1 MKDALYRR
9 GAKTRREVLG
19 AGRER
24 QIAAT
29 EDDFSEPLREFTT
42 RYVWGEFWSSK
53 GLPRKTRSL
62 INVALLAALK
72 CRHELKVHIRAA
84 LNNGCTRAEIRE
96 VFRQCAIYAGVP
108 VMRDAVTLAQ
118 EVFAEDGPQPAKRRR
133 AARTRR
139 ASRQDA
145 RTAA

>member
-19 AGRER
+19 AARER

-29 EDDFSEPLREFTT
+29 EDAFSEPLREFTT

-62 INVALLAALK
+62 INVALLTALK

-84 LNNGCTRAEIRE
+84 LNNGCTQAEIRE

-118 EVFAEDGPQPAKRRR
+118 EVFAEGTPKPPAKRRR
-133 AARTRR
+133 AAPARR
-139 ASRQDA
+139 SA
-145 RTAA
+145 R